1 MIAGVSDQ
9 DGISGYLKCW
19 LSQGANVVTAYIG
32 EGSSKSFTS
41 NWSDPFES
49 DAAGKAAGLE
59 KGAGLL
65 QAGTGLT
72 TIGQMNSLK
81 VWEGTSPPPINLTL
95 YFQAHFNP
103 KNEVHDAIMLL
114 ECFASPEL
122 NYVAGGQT
130 PQLVSIDIGR
140 RLKIP
145 AVILL
150 EVASELDQPRDSNG
164 YMTRN
169 TVQLTLSP
177 PMMLNASEVPGIYF

>member
-1 MIAGVSDQ
+1 MIAGVSAQ

-19 LSQGANVVTAYIG
+19 ISQGANIVTAYIG

-41 NWSDPFES
+41 NWTSPFES

-72 TIGQMNSLK
+72 TIGQMNSLM
-81 VWEGTSPPPINLTL
+81 VWEGTTPPPINLTL
-95 YFQAHFNP
+95 YLQAYADP
-103 KNEVHDAIMLL
+103 KREVHDAIMLL
-114 ECFASPEL
+114 ESFASPEL
-122 NYVAGGQT
+122 NTVAGGQT
-130 PQLVSIDIGR
+130 PKTVAIDLGR
-140 RLKIP
+140 RLKFP
-145 AVILL
+145 SMVVL
-150 EVASELDQPRDSNG
+150 EVVSELDQPRDSRG

-177 PMMLNASEVPGIYF
+177 PMMLNASEIPGIYF